1 MVTDQAPNAQSA
13 VAEVVDNVS
22 ITSAVTINVLA
33 TEVIFAN
40 PFPVPK

>member
-1 MVTDQAPNAQSA
+1 LLQAPNAQSV

-22 ITSAVTINVLA
+22 ITSATTTSVLD
-33 TEVIFAN
+33 TVIIFAK